1 MYKLEYYVPAE
12 ELAAVNDAVFGAGA
26 GRVGAYEHCCW
37 ITEGTGQF
45 RPLAGANPFVGTP
58 GRLETLPEF
67 KVELVVDDNHL
78 DAAVRA
84 LIDAHP
90 YETPAYQV
98 IALANL

>member
-12 ELAAVNDAVFGAGA
+12 ELEEVNNAVFAAGA

-45 RPLAGANPFVGTP
+45 RPLAGANPFIGAP
-58 GRLETLPEF
+58 GQLETLPEY
-67 KVELVVDDNHL
+67 KVEMVVGDAQL
-78 DAAVRA
+78 EAAVRA
-84 LIDAHP
+84 LIEAHP

-98 IALANL
+98 IALVNR